1 MTLPL
6 PCVQKNYYTTITDI
20 ITMDNDEIDGMN
32 YENASVV
39 TAVSCVHKNTLKF
52 YYKYEISHDASD
64 WLTVTSHSVAD
75 FHSNVVHKL
84 MHGVPACVT
93 TSQSLYSASSSA
105 IVTSSQFFSFDALH
119 RCNLKGYVKFKRKG
133 SCTSVV
139 FINSLPKQEST
150 MFLVCLIWK
159 QLFH

>member
-6 PCVQKNYYTTITDI
+6 PFVQKNRYTIITDI
-20 ITMDNDEIDGMN
+20 ITMYDDEIDGMN

-64 WLTVTSHSVAD
+64 WLTHSVAD
-75 FHSNVVHKL
+75 FHSKVVPKL
-84 MHGVPACVT
+84 MHRVPACVT

-105 IVTSSQFFSFDALH
+105 IVTSSQFAFFDALH
-119 RCNLKGYVKFKRKG
+119 RCNIKGYVKFKRKG
-133 SCTSVV
+133 KLYFC
-139 FINSLPKQEST
+139 SLQ
-150 MFLVCLIWK
+150 
-159 QLFH
+159 Q